1 MVSTERVLAYSRL
14 EPEASLESTPLSK
27 PPPDWPK
34 HGHIEM
40 NDVCYRHSSDGQLV
54 LKGISLNIHSG
65 EKVSIAYRI
74 TTTKNACVSRP
85 NVFISMSILLTSKV
99 PCWIIQLPMTIYIY
113 QHFFTF
119 LFQLYSFIEFN

>member
-1 MVSTERVLAYSRL
+1 MVSTERVLAYSKL
-14 EPEASLESTPLSK
+14 EPEASLESTPSTL

-113 QHFFTF
+113 
-119 LFQLYSFIEFN
+119 

>member
-14 EPEASLESTPLSK
+14 EPEASLESTPSTL

-54 LKGISLNIHSG
+54 LKGISLNIHPG
-65 EKVSIAYRI
+65 EKVSIAYHI
-74 TTTKNACVSRP
+74 SFQ
-85 NVFISMSILLTSKV
+85 VFCSASKLIYKYMFW
-99 PCWIIQLPMTIYIY
+99 PINSQLK
-113 QHFFTF
+113 F
-119 LFQLYSFIEFN
+119 